1 MESCLKQQR
10 NMERLAWGMFL
21 EVHFL
26 CLRHQVLPIAK
37 LNENHGVGWMTIV
50 YAYLGVS
57 LAFALLIALGSREKR
72 NVLSRGG
79 AFYYQRTILV
89 AIGSSGFMWILLS
102 VATLWLAFPDGEI
115 APGPL
120 AAYVIVNAFVV
131 IAIFCIYKWYRMY
144 SVEIADNLIVRSFGG
159 VREISFDSITKAEI
173 IDGKDTTRM
182 VIFWG
187 YPKQKKACFVR
198 ASY

>member
-1 MESCLKQQR
+1 
-10 NMERLAWGMFL
+10 
-21 EVHFL
+21 
-26 CLRHQVLPIAK
+26 
-37 LNENHGVGWMTIV
+37 MTIV
-50 YAYLGVS
+50 YACLGVS
-57 LAFALLIALGSREKR
+57 LVFALLIALGSREKR
-72 NVLSRGG
+72 NVLSGNS
-79 AFYYQRTILV
+79 AFYYQRTIVV

-102 VATLWLAFPDGEI
+102 IATLWLAFPDGEI
-115 APGPL
+115 ATGPL

-159 VREISFDSITKAEI
+159 VREISFDSITKADI

-187 YPKQKKACFVR
+187 YPKKRKLVLSGLLIESDILFKEITDKLMTMKCIIKKR
-198 ASY
+198 SYIGHWTVIH